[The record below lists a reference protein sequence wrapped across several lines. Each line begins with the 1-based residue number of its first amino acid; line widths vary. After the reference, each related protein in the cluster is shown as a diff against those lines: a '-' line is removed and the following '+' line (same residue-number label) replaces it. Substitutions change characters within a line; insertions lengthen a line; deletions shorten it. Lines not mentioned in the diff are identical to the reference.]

1 MVLRNS
7 LLSFL
12 LLGVSFMVS
21 AIPTQVIISRTLEFN
36 KGNGTG
42 LISIIDIK
50 SRSTVKEYHVNAGNS
65 PVMRV
70 YGEKLSVSN
79 GILNAGEY
87 ILNLNN
93 ASVEYF
99 PERRG
104 TVFFSQDSYMY
115 FSVVKNFGEIVF
127 IKNGREVERISEMNV
142 VMRSPHVYVYPE
154 KIISFY
160 LRKGELYLV
169 NGSDLS
175 FSKFSL
181 KDYTDVIYLGENK
194 VLAVDGRTLY
204 WLRLSDGKVLKTKK
218 LAFTGSF
225 LFKAKSDDGRFIT
238 LQTLTVSL
246 VPWSDAFMQERI
258 DLYVFDLKN
267 ETLEKLVGS
276 IAAIGVGLTVK

>member
-79 GILNAGEY
+79 GILNSGEY
-87 ILNLNN
+87 ILNLND

-115 FSVVKNFGEIVF
+115 FSVVKNHGKNFFINDGE
-127 IKNGREVERISEMNV
+127 EVCRIDKVSV
-142 VMRSPHVYVYPE
+142 VMSPPDIYTYPE
-154 KIISFY
+154 NLASFY
-160 LRKGELYLV
+160 LSNGDFYLV

-181 KDYTDVIYLGENK
+181 KDYTDMIYLGENK

-218 LAFTGSF
+218 LAFTGNF

-246 VPWSDAFMQERI
+246 APWSDTFMQERI